1 VGCLCKVVDMC
12 RGFVT
17 LSAHTCLK
25 TDSVNWKKVRLWLIC
40 KTNYCVQPRHSR
52 LINYLAVCRR
62 RAEADI
68 CIPSHKKCR
77 MSTNRKF
84 ITLFTKTSTDFILKM
99 SYQIHAPLP
108 CFLEN
113 SCPSELSCDDI
124 RHILC
129 KCNKKWPFY
138 FIINRNWL

>member
-1 VGCLCKVVDMC
+1 MGYLCKVVDRC

-17 LSAHTCLK
+17 LSAHTCLN
-25 TDSVNWKKVRLWLIC
+25 TDNLNWKKVRLRLIC
-40 KTNYCVQPRHSR
+40 KTNCCVQPRHSR

-62 RAEADI
+62 RAEADS

-77 MSTNRKF
+77 MSTNRTF
-84 ITLFTKTSTDFILKM
+84 ITLFTRTSTDSILNL

-113 SCPSELSCDDI
+113 SCASELSSDDI
-124 RHILC
+124 RQILC
-129 KCNKKWPFY
+129 KYNKKWPFY
-138 FIINRNWL
+138 FIMKRNWL